1 VASALRPHDEYN
13 VARLK
18 RLRDRSISNPQW
30 RDARLLRS
38 CLSRDP
44 LSPNGSWPSG
54 SAVELEI
61 RQALRAV
68 DEYLHSERTRSKRP
82 SDARAAR
89 IDGKWA
95 VVLVAVD
102 QLIARAEDLNGR
114 PIKPRAT

>member
-1 VASALRPHDEYN
+1 
-13 VARLK
+13 
-18 RLRDRSISNPQW
+18 
-30 RDARLLRS
+30 
-38 CLSRDP
+38 
-44 LSPNGSWPSG
+44 
-54 SAVELEI
+54 
-61 RQALRAV
+61 V
-68 DEYLHSERTRSKRP
+68 DEYLHAERTRSKRP